1 MMLFG
6 CCLGSGGCEG
16 REGEGGWVSLALG
29 WGGGGGCVWVGLFS
43 CEDLG
48 RRF

>member
-29 WGGGGGCVWVGLFS
+29 WGGGGGCVWVGWFS